1 MKKIS
6 EYRRHANECRTLATS
21 MSSHEQRDQLLAMA
35 QTWDRLADERIR
47 SVRLSEWAMFSDERP
62 QGER

>member
-21 MSSHEQRDQLLAMA
+21 MSSLEQRDQLLAMA

-47 SVRLSEWAMFSDERP
+47 SVRLSESAMFSDERP